1 MRIRPTVE
9 CQTVAVCLLWLGL
22 IRVITA
28 PLALPGLVATTPVR
42 AGKHEV
48 LFAGDAA
55 TPHERGDGNQREK
68 RTGNPAQHHFIMP
81 QSGAGGGSDSAFTCA
96 CSGWCGDAAGLINDP
111 SPLRRRAPVH
121 LPARVLDGVTRA
133 VYGNRYWLMM
143 QKQNSL

>member
-9 CQTVAVCLLWLGL
+9 WQTVAVCLLWLGL

-81 QSGAGGGSDSAFTCA
+81 QSGAGGGCDSAFTCA
-96 CSGWCGDAAGLINDP
+96 CSGWCDASGLWELILADDAEAEFIVAG
-111 SPLRRRAPVH
+111 RREIRE
-121 LPARVLDGVTRA
+121 DGTS
-133 VYGNRYWLMM
+133 Y
-143 QKQNSL
+143 